1 MMKTVNYKLFPHQ
14 KALFTSKDQIIYLRC
29 GRGAGKTF
37 CAALLCAVRLLE
49 GKKIVCLSQNFRQ
62 SSEVLWPEICA
73 RLDEMIPGQYK
84 ASKGSQKISYKKGA
98 IYFASYESL
107 ETLRGF
113 TSVSLA
119 VCDEAALSP
128 PDLFSVIAFCMRDLP
143 ENTTGQIVMLST
155 PRADNWLT
163 AYIRENNVKVINA
176 KTSDNKRISQAE
188 IELMRKTVLDENQWN
203 REFYGEECEDNTQG
217 VLFSNDFLMS
227 CSKVPE
233 NLRKG
238 YAIGIDC
245 SGLGVDNNVIVVRSI
260 NKILKTEKIR
270 IATAA
275 ELCSRVK
282 GIIEEL
288 GKGSLSHIAID
299 EAYGL
304 DLADRL
310 REAGLK
316 VNVVPFGGKAMENV
330 YSNNRA
336 EMYCTMKKQFEE
348 FGMLG
353 LTEDLKRE
361 LNCTRYILNNSNK
374 IQIIPK
380 SDIKLVLGHSPD
392 SADALALTYIQP
404 LVPKEALEIQRR
416 RDELDMRDL

>member
-1 MMKTVNYKLFPHQ
+1 MVTKEPVVYFR
-14 KALFTSKDQIIYLRC
+14 A
-29 GRGAGKTF
+29 GRGSGKSYI
-37 CAALLCAVRLLE
+37 CALIAAMSLIQ
-49 GKKIVCLSQNFRQ
+49 GKRVICLAQTN
-62 SSEVLWPEICA
+62 SSAAEVIAPEIVNHLE
-73 RLDEMIPGQYK
+73 RIIPGQYK
-84 ASKGSQKISYKKGA
+84 FNQNSGKFTYKNGVIFLK
-98 IYFASYESL
+98 SYESL
-107 ETLRGF
+107 ESLRGF
-113 TSVSLA
+113 TEISLCI
-119 VCDEAALSP
+119 CDEVCLAP
-128 PDLFSVIAFCMRDLP
+128 PNLFTVVAFCMRGKNITP
-143 ENTTGQIVMLST
+143 RIIMAST
-155 PRADNWLT
+155 PRSDNWVT
-163 AYIRENNVKVINA
+163 TFVRDNNIPIITA
-176 KTSDNKRISQAE
+176 KTSDNKTVTQAQ
-188 IELMRKTVLDENQWN
+188 IDLMKKTCIDENSWI

-217 VLFSNDFLMS
+217 VLFSNDFLMG

-282 GIIEEL
+282 GIIEEY

-316 VNVVPFGGKAMENV
+316 VNVVPFGGRPTENV

-348 FGMLG
+348 FGMIG
-353 LTEDLKRE
+353 LTEDIKRE
-361 LNCTRYILNNSNK
+361 LNCTRYVLNNSNK

-392 SADALALTYIQP
+392 TADALALTYIQP

-416 RDELDMRDL
+416 KDELDMRDL

>member
-1 MMKTVNYKLFPHQ
+1 MLEHK
-14 KALFTSKDQIIYLRC
+14 
-29 GRGAGKTF
+29 
-37 CAALLCAVRLLE
+37 RLHLV
-49 GKKIVCLSQNFRQ
+49 K
-62 SSEVLWPEICA
+62 
-73 RLDEMIPGQYK
+73 PGV
-84 ASKGSQKISYKKGA
+84 

-113 TSVSLA
+113 TQIALT
-119 VCDEAALSP
+119 VCDEACLAPS
-128 PDLFSVIAFCMRDLP
+128 DLFSVISFCMRDLP
-143 ENTTGQIVMLST
+143 KGVSGQIVMLST
-155 PRADNWLT
+155 PRADNWVT
-163 AYIRENNVKVINA
+163 AFCREQKVTIINA
-176 KTSDNKRISQAE
+176 KTSDNKRISDEE
-188 IELMRKTVLDENQWN
+188 IELMRKTCLDENQWK

-217 VLFSNDFLMS
+217 VLFSNDFLMG

-282 GIIEEL
+282 CIIEEL